1 MDLLAAFGIFL
12 ACVVCC
18 MVGNISLFWAML
30 AGFVCFFA
38 VGLRRGFGA
47 GALLRMAAGGM
58 GTSWKVLRILALL
71 GLLTALWRAGG
82 TVAIFVW
89 GGVRLITPRTFIL
102 IAFLL
107 SSVFCM
113 AFGSCFGVAGTAGVI
128 LMAIARTSGANLTVT
143 AGAILSGIYVGERL
157 SPASS
162 SAALTAA
169 VSGVD
174 QGAFLRQMW
183 RTSPAPLALSTA
195 IYAGLSWLYPVQQ
208 MDVRILSALE
218 EGFVLSWP
226 ALLPAAALL
235 ILPWLKL
242 SAVRSILVSC
252 VLAFLSALLV
262 QGVPVGELLRAC
274 LLGYRTA
281 QPELADILSGGGL
294 LSMVNGMLIV
304 VLSCAYSGMFSGTGL
319 LRPVT
324 GRLNRLADRAGL
336 ALTHIVLSLGCTGLF
351 CNQTVSIVMSAQLM
365 KEAYRGREPMELA
378 VNIGNTAINL
388 AGLVPWAI
396 AATVPLAAL
405 EVGPS
410 ALPWAAYLYL
420 LPLCHW
426 ISSCRSAAKKK
437 PAGGKSTNL

>member
-12 ACVVCC
+12 AGVAGC
-18 MVGNISLFWAML
+18 MAGGLSLFWAML

-38 VGLRRGFGA
+38 VGLRRGFGT

-89 GGVRLITPRTFIL
+89 GGVRLITPRTFVL

-107 SSVFCM
+107 SAVFCM

-174 QGAFLRQMW
+174 QGAFLRRMW
-183 RTSPAPLALSTA
+183 RTSPIPLALSTA
-195 IYAGLSWLYPVQQ
+195 VYAGLSWLYPVQQ
-208 MDVRILSALE
+208 MDIRVVSALE

-226 ALLPAAALL
+226 VLLPAAALL
-235 ILPWLKL
+235 ALPWLKV
-242 SAVRSILVSC
+242 SAVNSILVSC
-252 VLAFLSALLV
+252 VLSFLSALLV
-262 QGVPVGELLRAC
+262 QGVPAGELLRAC

-281 QPELADILSGGGL
+281 PPELADILSGGGL

-304 VLSCAYSGMFSGTGL
+304 VLSCAYSGIFSGTGL

-324 GRLNRLADRAGL
+324 SQLSGLADRAGL
-336 ALTHIVLSLGCTGLF
+336 PLTHIMLSLGCTGIF

-365 KEAYRGREPMELA
+365 EEAYRDREPMELA

-405 EVGPS
+405 EASPS
-410 ALPWAAYLYL
+410 ALLWAVYLYL

-426 ISSCRSAAKKK
+426 LSSLRPAAEGK
-437 PAGGKSTNL
+437 PAGRKSTNL